1 MATRVPKVPPAFV
14 PAGYLPAPK
23 QAQFISEAE
32 QAATKLPPTIKPP
45 SLKNAL
51 LKAGAKPIE
60 LEYAGVDKFVSGY
73 QGKPVPREDVL
84 DFLKREGPLGQLK
97 RVEQR
102 TLDPGEKRNHI
113 DWAGQPVEQFEAE
126 MEGMEKPRYAANFR
140 APFDTQDASSLT
152 NYHEYTVPGA
162 RGDISGY
169 REALIQ
175 DPRNSGSRPLV
186 EGNNTTE
193 AVDAHNSDYWVRY
206 NEYPDRIALQNIQ
219 SDIGQSIS
227 KNSNQPAMTLAEA
240 ESIIFRHEGGA
251 DFPRHLLDQAG
262 RVTGNPD
269 YDPDFD
275 PNSDFSSEPQSY
287 SPIAADGNWKNLMA
301 RHIALQSINGGGKP
315 ITIPTGKQMVDVEGF
330 GLQTHGDPRKAA
342 EAATEYN
349 ADLVRRLQK
358 IFRGLHPD
366 GASAS
371 NLGNAAE
378 EIITSQDKKYWDDKA
393 QDIAVSGAGEMSRI
407 FKSRGARYAKE
418 TGLSKQIDQK
428 LAEYDQLGRSLPPK
442 DDPSYAEKLQNVYRV
457 YDEYRNLQ
465 GRTEDLRRL
474 GMLEASNE
482 DEGNLWGELTS
493 WHPGGVGEMSSKI
506 EQIANSG
513 NISPE
518 LLEKVM
524 PYIQYN
530 RLMSEMGDAGIS
542 KPDPK
547 VNRIRELNK
556 RSQEN
561 GLTSEELQEMESLER
576 AVALSGQPQPGWTV
590 TPSPAAVRAAL
601 ERGLPIMSLLGGLL
615 APQGEQK
622 K

>member
-1 MATRVPKVPPAFV
+1 VATRVPKVPPAFV

-32 QAATKLPPTIKPP
+32 QAAAKLPPTIKPP

-73 QGKPVPREDVL
+73 QGKPVAREDVL

-152 NYHEYTVPGA
+152 KYQEYTVPGA
-162 RGDISGY
+162 RGDIWNY
-169 REALIQ
+169 REALIK
-175 DPRNSGSRPLV
+175 DPRNSRSRPLV
-186 EGNNTTE
+186 EGNDPTE
-193 AVDAHNSDYWVRY
+193 AVDAHDSDYWVRY

-262 RVTGNPD
+262 RVTGNPE

-275 PNSDFSSEPQSY
+275 PNSDLSSEPKSF

-366 GASAS
+366 GASSAMHADYS
-371 NLGNAAE
+371 DPIVTSMPRERIESQIEDLGSEAAGDLYNILRNRGEEYRNSSGLKRNAE
-378 EIITSQDKKYWDDKA
+378 EALEKYIELSNSLPDKA
-393 QDIAVSGAGEMSRI
+393 
-407 FKSRGARYAKE
+407 
-418 TGLSKQIDQK
+418 
-428 LAEYDQLGRSLPPK
+428 
-442 DDPSYAEKLQNVYRV
+442 DPSYPLKYRETNQAFEEYQRINEKQLNTLSLGRLNSHQ
-457 YDEYRNLQ
+457 DEL
-465 GRTEDLRRL
+465 DLRDALTNYEFGNEVSYQEVEALASRGNL
-474 GMLEASNE
+474 SPDMLEA
-482 DEGNLWGELTS
+482 
-493 WHPGGVGEMSSKI
+493 
-506 EQIANSG
+506 
-513 NISPE
+513 
-518 LLEKVM
+518 VM

-601 ERGLPIMSLLGGLL
+601 EKGLPIMSLLGGLL